1 MIGVYILDGP
11 HAKEFGYLFNVNART
26 AEVVTMTSIIRV
38 DISYILPLDIANNFS
53 EVEAMVK
60 NRALEIK
67 E

>member
-1 MIGVYILDGP
+1 MIGVYIFGGP
-11 HAKEFGYLFNVNART
+11 HAKEYGYLFNVNART
-26 AEVVTMTSIIRV
+26 AEVVTKQSIIRV